1 MIRINLLSVREVRAE
16 VGRRMEF
23 VVAGLCLA
31 VTFLLM
37 LVVFLYQFYRS
48 SSVAGELA
56 ALRADIAGMEAQV
69 KEVAELQKKVAD
81 VTEKVKVIDDLTKKK
96 VGPVR
101 VMESLSSAMPER
113 LWLTE
118 FKETAGNLALTG
130 QAIDNQTVADFLRA
144 LQAAIYFGSVDLV
157 ESVQTE
163 PEKTPF
169 KRFSVKS
176 QILYQ
181 GAPPAPAGKPGPA
194 GAPGTQGPSAT
205 PKAVEGKK
213 P

>member
-23 VVAGLCLA
+23 VVAGLSLA

-56 ALRADIAGMEAQV
+56 ALRAEIAGMEAQV

-81 VTEKVKVIDDLTKKK
+81 VTQKNKVIEDLTKKK
-96 VGPVR
+96 AGPVR
-101 VMESLSSAMPER
+101 VMESLSSAMPEK

-118 FKETAGNLALTG
+118 FKETGGALVVTG
-130 QAIDNQTVADFLRA
+130 QAIDNQTVADLLRA
-144 LQAAIYFGSVDLV
+144 MQASIYFANVDLV
-157 ESVQTE
+157 ESVQPD

-169 KRFSVKS
+169 KKFSVKS
-176 QILYQ
+176 QVLYQ
-181 GAPPAPAGKPGPA
+181 GAPPAPAGKPAPA
-194 GAPGTQGPSAT
+194 GAPKP
-205 PKAVEGKK
+205 VEGKK

>member
-23 VVAGLCLA
+23 VIAGLALA
-31 VTFLLM
+31 LTFFLM

-56 ALRADIAGMEAQV
+56 ALRKEIAGMEAEV

-81 VTEKVKVIDDLTKKK
+81 VTQKNKVIEDLTKKK
-96 VGPVR
+96 AGPVR
-101 VMESLSSAMPER
+101 VMESLSSAIPEK
-113 LWLTE
+113 LWLME
-118 FKETAGNLALTG
+118 FKETGGALVVTG
-130 QAIDNQTVADFLRA
+130 QAIDNQTVADLLRA
-144 LQAAIYFGSVDLV
+144 LQASIYFANVDLV
-157 ESVQTE
+157 ESVQPD

-169 KRFSVKS
+169 KKFSVKS
-176 QILYQ
+176 QVLYQ
-181 GAPPAPAGKPGPA
+181 GAPPAPAGAAKAPA
-194 GAPGTQGPSAT
+194 KAPE
-205 PKAVEGKK
+205 VKK

>member
-16 VGRRMEF
+16 VGRRMEY
-23 VVAGLCLA
+23 VVAGLSLA
-31 VTFLLM
+31 LTFLLM

-56 ALRADIAGMEAQV
+56 ALRTEIAGMEAQV

-81 VTEKVKVIDDLTKKK
+81 VTQKNQVIEDLTKKK
-96 VGPVR
+96 AGPVR
-101 VMESLSSAMPER
+101 VMESLSSVIPEK

-118 FKETAGNLALTG
+118 FKETGGTLVVTG
-130 QAIDNQTVADFLRA
+130 QAIDNQTVADLLRG
-144 LQAAIYFGSVDLV
+144 LQASIYFANVDLV

-169 KRFSVKS
+169 KKFSVKS
-176 QILYQ
+176 QVLYQ

-194 GAPGTQGPSAT
+194 GAPKPAE
-205 PKAVEGKK
+205 VKK

>member
-23 VVAGLCLA
+23 IVAGFCLA
-31 VTFLLM
+31 VTLLLM

-56 ALRADIAGMEAQV
+56 RLRAEIAGMEAEV

-81 VTEKVKVIDDLTKKK
+81 VTQKNKVIEDLTKKK
-96 VGPVR
+96 AGPVR
-101 VMESLSSAMPER
+101 VMESLSTAMPER

-118 FKETAGNLALTG
+118 FKETAGNLVATG
-130 QAIDNQTVADFLRA
+130 QAIDNQTIADFLRG
-144 LQAAIYFGSVDLV
+144 LQASIYFANVDLV
-157 ESVQTE
+157 ESIQTD

-169 KRFSVKS
+169 KKFSVKS
-176 QILYQ
+176 QVLYQ
-181 GAPPAPAGKPGPA
+181 GAPPAPVGKPGPA
-194 GAPGTQGPSAT
+194 DAPKPAE
-205 PKAVEGKK
+205 VKK

>member
-23 VVAGLCLA
+23 VVAGLSLA

-37 LVVFLYQFYRS
+37 LAVFLYQFYRS

-56 ALRADIAGMEAQV
+56 ALRAEISGMEAQV
-69 KEVAELQKKVAD
+69 KEIGELQKKVAD
-81 VTEKVKVIDDLTKKK
+81 LTQKNKVIEDLTKKQA
-96 VGPVR
+96 GPVR
-101 VMESLSSAMPER
+101 VMESLSSAMPEK

-118 FKETAGNLALTG
+118 FKETAGNLVVTG
-130 QAIDNQTVADFLRA
+130 QAIDNQTVADLLRA
-144 LQAAIYFGSVDLV
+144 LQASSYFANADLV
-157 ESVQTE
+157 ESVQPD

-169 KRFSVKS
+169 KKFSLKS
-176 QILYQ
+176 QVLYQ

-194 GAPGTQGPSAT
+194 GAP
-205 PKAVEGKK
+205 KAAEGKK

>member
-23 VVAGLCLA
+23 VVAGLSLA
-31 VTFLLM
+31 VTVLLM

-48 SSVAGELA
+48 SSVGGELA

-81 VTEKVKVIDDLTKKK
+81 LTQKNKVIEDLTKKK
-96 VGPVR
+96 AGPVR

-118 FKETAGNLALTG
+118 FKETGGTLVVTG
-130 QAIDNQTVADFLRA
+130 QAIDNQTVADLLRA
-144 LQAAIYFGSVDLV
+144 MQASSYFANVDLV
-157 ESVQTE
+157 ESVQPD

-176 QILYQ
+176 QVLYQ
-181 GAPPAPAGKPGPA
+181 GAPPVPAGKPGPA
-194 GAPGTQGPSAT
+194 GAP
-205 PKAVEGKK
+205 KAVEGKK